1 MTVLPL
7 NTFAGAAASV
17 RPRPVSDRVRLLLVW
32 LALLTVPFAAPNA
45 YIVSLANMMFINII
59 LIASLNLLM
68 GYGGQISLGHA
79 GFYGLGA
86 YVSGA
91 LGVKFG
97 LSAWIGLPAAAFISG
112 LAALLIG
119 IPVLRLRGL
128 YLSMAT
134 LGWNAILVV
143 LFNRLIDVT
152 GGPNGLLGVRPFRLG
167 SFALDTDVRQ
177 FPLVWLAA
185 LVVML
190 AILNFLRSRIG
201 RALRAVATNELGAD
215 AVGID
220 SFRTRLLVFVFTAG
234 MAGIAGS
241 LYVHVNQFA
250 SPETFS
256 VSNSILLVV
265 MVAIGGSGSFWGPL
279 LGALIYTA
287 VPQILLDY
295 EDAELMLFGL
305 AMLIVLVA
313 LPNGLAGIPSM
324 LRRTFARKPE

>member
-1 MTVLPL
+1 MTVVPL
-7 NTFAGAAASV
+7 NTAAPVISSLRA
-17 RPRPVSDRVRLLLVW
+17 PRLPDRARLLVLW
-32 LALLTVPFAAPNA
+32 FALLVIPFIAPNA
-45 YIVSLANMMFINII
+45 YVTSLANMLFINII
-59 LIASLNLLM
+59 LIASLNLLV

-86 YVSGA
+86 YISGA
-91 LGVKFG
+91 LGVKLG
-97 LSAWIGLPAAAFISG
+97 LSAWIGLPAAALITGF
-112 LAALLIG
+112 AALLIG

-143 LFNRLIDVT
+143 LFNRLINLT
-152 GGPNGLLGVRPFRLG
+152 GGPNGLLGVKPFSLG
-167 SFALDTDVRQ
+167 SFALDTDARQ
-177 FPLVWLAA
+177 FPLTWLVA
-185 LVVML
+185 LIVML
-190 AILNFLRSRIG
+190 AVLNFLRSRIG
-201 RALRAVATNELGAD
+201 RALRAVATNELGAE

-220 SFRTRLLVFVFTAG
+220 SFRVRLLVFALTAG

-256 VSNSILLVV
+256 VSNSILLLV
-265 MVAIGGSGSFWGPL
+265 MVAVGGRGSFWGPIF
-279 LGALIYTA
+279 GALIFTA

-305 AMLIVLVA
+305 AMLIVLIA
-313 LPNGLAGIPSM
+313 FPNGFAGIPET
-324 LRRTFARKPE
+324 LRRALARRPA